1 MMDSDSDALLEN
13 GETFAKRKFSNTA
26 GKLRTITAA
35 LVGSPN
41 CGKTTIFNNL
51 TGARQHVGNYPGVT
65 VEQKSGHA
73 IFKGYD
79 ISIIDLPGTYSL
91 TAFSAEEAITRKH
104 LIYSRPDVIINIVD
118 ASNLE
123 RNLYLTSQ
131 LVELGSRL
139 ILVFNMSDIL
149 NKSGTIINN
158 EVLSELLGAPI
169 INTVGSKNI
178 GTADILSKVIEIFEN
193 TKSTKAVRIN
203 YGEEIEHEISR
214 MSDYLSRILD
224 FTASFTGKYD
234 KRWASIKLLEQD
246 KEVSEEIGPLLDK
259 KSTTLLSDFVK
270 KTIKHITGI
279 FAARPATVIAEK
291 RYGFIN
297 GALKEATIKKNEI
310 VLSFSDKLDKVLLSR
325 FFGLPIFG
333 LIMWIIFQL
342 AFKVGDY
349 PTRWLGLGFEKLAVL
364 ISGIMPESLL
374 RSLLVDGI
382 IRGVGGVLV
391 FTPKIAILFIGIS
404 ILEDTGYMARA
415 AFIMDRIMHKIGLH
429 GKSFIP
435 MLIGFGCTIPA
446 YMCCRTLEDKND
458 RMITMHINTFMS
470 CGGRLPIYILFAG
483 VFFSKNAGSVIFS
496 IYVIGI
502 VMAVLFAKV
511 LRATRFKGEAEPFV
525 MELPVYR
532 LPTAKGV
539 VFHMWDRTWQ
549 YIKKAGT
556 VIVAISVIMWIL
568 FTFPR
573 VGLAQQADTSSRVA
587 AVTQSYNKNEISSQ
601 QFKDQLSGIQT
612 AAGSAKLEYSAAG
625 RIGKFIEPV
634 FKPLGFDWKLA
645 LASIGGFAGKE
656 VVVSTLGTIYS
667 ISGSDN
673 NSAELKNAVSN
684 DYNPLTAYSFMLFS
698 LLYFPCIASLAVF
711 KKEAGTREMF
721 FQIGF
726 TLLLAWSV
734 SFIVFQVGRIFI

>member
-1 MMDSDSDALLEN
+1 V
-13 GETFAKRKFSNTA
+13 AKK
-26 GKLRTITAA
+26 TITAA

-51 TGARQHVGNYPGVT
+51 TGARQRVGNYPGVT
-65 VEQKSGHA
+65 VEQKTGHV

-91 TAFSAEEAITRKH
+91 TAFSAEEAVTRKH
-104 LIYSRPDVIINIVD
+104 LIYSRPDVVINIVD

-131 LVELGSRL
+131 LIELGCNL
-139 ILVFNMSDIL
+139 IVVFNMSDIL
-149 NKSGTIINN
+149 NKSGTLINY

-169 INTVGSKNI
+169 INTVGSKNT
-178 GTADILSKVIEIFEN
+178 GTADILN
-193 TKSTKAVRIN
+193 KAVETFESAKGVKTVKIN
-203 YGEEIEHEISR
+203 YGDEIEHEISR
-214 MSDYLSRILD
+214 MSDFLSHIL
-224 FTASFTGKYD
+224 ASFAAASSSFSSSSFSYSSSNAGFAGKYD

-246 KEVSEEIGPLLDK
+246 KEISEEIELLLAK
-259 KSTTLLSDFVK
+259 ECRARLSDFVK
-270 KTIKHITGI
+270 KTIRHVSGI
-279 FAARPATVIAEK
+279 FAAPPATVIAQS

-297 GALKEATIKKNEI
+297 GALKEATIRKNEV
-310 VLSFSDKLDKVLLSR
+310 VLSFSDKLDRVLLNR

-333 LIMWIIFQL
+333 LIMWAIFQL
-342 AFKVGDY
+342 AFKAGDY
-349 PTRWLGLGFEKLAVL
+349 PTRWLGLGFEKLAML
-364 ISGIMPESLL
+364 LSSIMPEGLL

-382 IRGVGGVLV
+382 IGGVGGVLV

-415 AFIMDRIMHKIGLH
+415 AFVMDRIMHRIGLH

-446 YMCCRTLEDKND
+446 YMCARTLEDRND

-483 VFFSKNAGSVIFS
+483 VFFPGNAGSIIFS
-496 IYVIGI
+496 IYIIGI
-502 VMAVLFAKV
+502 VMAVLFAKI

-532 LPTAKGV
+532 MPTAKGV
-539 VFHMWDRTWQ
+539 LFHMWDRTWQ

-556 VIVAISVIMWIL
+556 VIVAISIIMWIL

-573 VGLAQQADTSSRVA
+573 IGLAQQAHTNSSIA
-587 AVTQSYNKNEISSQ
+587 AVTRSYNSGGISSQ
-601 QFKDQLSGIQT
+601 QYEIRLSEIQ
-612 AAGSAKLEYSAAG
+612 ASANAAKLEYSAAG

-645 LASIGGFAGKE
+645 LASIGGIAGKE

-667 ISGSDN
+667 ISGNGN
-673 NSAELKNAVSN
+673 NSAQLKDAVKK
-684 DYNPLTAYSFMLFS
+684 DYSPLVGYSFMLFS

-711 KKEAGTREMF
+711 KKEAGSKEMF
-721 FQIGF
+721 FQISF
-726 TLLLAWSV
+726 TLLLAWAV
-734 SFIVFQVGRIFI
+734 SFLVFQVGRIFI

>member
-1 MMDSDSDALLEN
+1 V
-13 GETFAKRKFSNTA
+13 GRKI
-26 GKLRTITAA
+26 ITAA

-65 VEQKSGHA
+65 VEQKTGHV

-79 ISIIDLPGTYSL
+79 INLIDLPGTYSL
-91 TAFSAEEAITRKH
+91 TAFSAEEAVTRKH
-104 LIYSRPDVIINIVD
+104 LVYSKPDVVINIVD

-131 LVELGSRL
+131 LIELGSNL
-139 ILVFNMSDIL
+139 IVVFNMSDIL
-149 NKSGTIINN
+149 NKSGTLINYDI
-158 EVLSELLGAPI
+158 LSELLGAPI

-178 GTADILSKVIEIFEN
+178 GTADILNKVVESFEN
-193 TKSTKAVRIN
+193 AKGIKTVKIN

-214 MSDYLSRILD
+214 MSDYLLHIL
-224 FTASFTGKYD
+224 ASSAGFAGKYD

-246 KEVSEEIGPLLDK
+246 KEISDEIELLLNK
-259 KSTTLLSDFVK
+259 ECRARLSDFVK
-270 KTIKHITGI
+270 KTTRHVSGI
-279 FAARPATVIAEK
+279 FAALPATVIAES

-310 VLSFSDKLDKVLLSR
+310 ILSFSDKLDRVLLNR

-333 LIMWIIFQL
+333 LIMWAIFQL

-349 PTRWLGLGFEKLAVL
+349 PTRWLGLGFEKLAIL
-364 ISGIMPESLL
+364 LSGIMPEGLL
-374 RSLLVDGI
+374 RSLAVDGI
-382 IRGVGGVLV
+382 IGGVGGVLV

-415 AFIMDRIMHKIGLH
+415 AFVMDRIMHRIGLH

-446 YMCCRTLEDKND
+446 YMCARTLEDKND

-483 VFFSKNAGSVIFS
+483 VFFPKNAGSVIFS

-532 LPTAKGV
+532 LPTVKGV
-539 VFHMWDRTWQ
+539 LFHMWDRTWQ

-556 VIVAISVIMWIL
+556 VIVALSVIMWIL

-573 VGLAQQADTSSRVA
+573 VGLAQQANTNSSIA
-587 AVTQSYNKNEISSQ
+587 AVTQSYNSGGISLQQYEIR
-601 QFKDQLSGIQT
+601 LSEIQV
-612 AAGSAKLEYSAAG
+612 SANARKLEYSAAG
-625 RIGKFIEPV
+625 RIGKFVEPV

-645 LASIGGFAGKE
+645 LASIGGLAGKE

-667 ISGSDN
+667 ISGN
-673 NSAELKNAVSN
+673 QKNSAELKDAVKK
-684 DYNPLTAYSFMLFS
+684 DYGPLVGYSFMLFS

-711 KKEAGTREMF
+711 KKEAGSKEMF

-726 TLLLAWSV
+726 TLLLAWTV
-734 SFIVFQVGRIFI
+734 SFIVFQIGRIFI